1 MRLFRSR
8 LIFLLLFLL
17 LLLSTVIIAQKRSDA
32 ERYIVE
38 DFKVEDI
45 PFDDGT
51 GLMLSWK
58 PLERN
63 KRIIEYRIYRGVS
76 PDTLFFLDAIP
87 VNVKTGVASERMFY
101 YDNSG
106 SEFFDIS
113 SPRKLKKEKQQGKNS
128 PLYQKM
134 PRDIPFLAGISG
146 KFSLLSVSE
155 KNKYYYSSQ
164 KVTLDKPKEQE
175 AENAQKEE
183 GETYAGLKSNQQTVY
198 CFLNPGEKYYY
209 TIVAVNERRQFQKPA
224 KIRAGSPKP
233 NAPEPATAFHS
244 VVLQDKRELRFEW
257 ELPLYNSDIAQYR
270 IYQTP
275 LLSPTEWDSLRLHP
289 ELFQAKTVVL
299 HQGSVGYGY
308 GKNYCQVSIPADD
321 SLTTYI
327 NSNYTLELMDADG
340 FSSFSALSKPRVK
353 SSYDLPEKPVLKM
366 EDKPNDKGDRLT
378 VLWDHPICF
387 VVKTTALNN
396 KFNKFRVN
404 YQLNQ
409 TETQKVDNIF
419 FEFYKKGETK
429 PFAQINEFYQDNSI
443 ILKVPNNYDYKK
455 GFRVKITMQG
465 EPEIPQDYCLEQNLE
480 YDPNMLAILP
490 TKALYRNGKDVS
502 KISNVVYRKNVA
514 SPQLS
519 MVKRNTSY
527 DNSLDVTIPY
537 ATMLQKPVNGFS
549 FAQGDSLITY
559 INGERKARK
568 LEHNDIRTPLALVSP
583 NIDLVY
589 DKNNEIRIETNIF
602 PDLGKKEAQEKV
614 EELNKKLLELKTS
627 KETITDPA
635 KTEQIKQNID
645 QVQKQ
650 LNAYSKNE
658 HLIQANEITNR
669 KSRMRYIA
677 KVREDYSRYS
687 TYQIVRTNGR
697 GLFTESDL
705 LKDGDDILYMKPIS
719 NIFDTNKYTTL
730 VAMIIFG
737 LMVMI
742 FINLARR
749 GRDLYIRP
757 IAGLEEI
764 DTAIGRATEMGR
776 PIMYMMGYGSLG
788 DVATI
793 ASMGILSLVAKKSAE
808 YDIKLIVPVYNY
820 IVMPVV
826 QEIVRD
832 AHYSVGR
839 PDSYDKNSV
848 FFLTDVQFAYVAGVN
863 GIMIRERA
871 ATNIYMGYFAAEAL
885 LMTETGNGI
894 GAYQIAGTDAITQIP
909 FFITTCDYTL
919 IGEELYAASSYLN
932 REPMQLGTLKAQ
944 DYYKFLILAFVIA
957 GAVLASFQL
966 TGLSELFPL
975 K

>member
-1 MRLFRSR
+1 
-8 LIFLLLFLL
+8 
-17 LLLSTVIIAQKRSDA
+17 
-32 ERYIVE
+32 
-38 DFKVEDI
+38 
-45 PFDDGT
+45 
-51 GLMLSWK
+51 
-58 PLERN
+58 
-63 KRIIEYRIYRGVS
+63 
-76 PDTLFFLDAIP
+76 
-87 VNVKTGVASERMFY
+87 
-101 YDNSG
+101 
-106 SEFFDIS
+106 
-113 SPRKLKKEKQQGKNS
+113 
-128 PLYQKM
+128 
-134 PRDIPFLAGISG
+134 
-146 KFSLLSVSE
+146 
-155 KNKYYYSSQ
+155 
-164 KVTLDKPKEQE
+164 
-175 AENAQKEE
+175 
-183 GETYAGLKSNQQTVY
+183 
-198 CFLNPGEKYYY
+198 
-209 TIVAVNERRQFQKPA
+209 
-224 KIRAGSPKP
+224 
-233 NAPEPATAFHS
+233 
-244 VVLQDKRELRFEW
+244 
-257 ELPLYNSDIAQYR
+257 
-270 IYQTP
+270 
-275 LLSPTEWDSLRLHP
+275 
-289 ELFQAKTVVL
+289 
-299 HQGSVGYGY
+299 
-308 GKNYCQVSIPADD
+308 
-321 SLTTYI
+321 
-327 NSNYTLELMDADG
+327 
-340 FSSFSALSKPRVK
+340 
-353 SSYDLPEKPVLKM
+353 M

-387 VVKTTALNN
+387 VVKTTALND

-409 TETQKVDNIF
+409 TETQKVNNIY
-419 FEFYKKGETK
+419 FEFYKKGEAK
-429 PFAQINEFYQDNSI
+429 PFANINEFYQDNSI

-650 LNAYSKNE
+650 LYAYSKNE

-742 FINLARR
+742 FINLTRR

>member
-1 MRLFRSR
+1 M
-8 LIFLLLFLL
+8 
-17 LLLSTVIIAQKRSDA
+17 
-32 ERYIVE
+32 
-38 DFKVEDI
+38 
-45 PFDDGT
+45 
-51 GLMLSWK
+51 
-58 PLERN
+58 
-63 KRIIEYRIYRGVS
+63 
-76 PDTLFFLDAIP
+76 
-87 VNVKTGVASERMFY
+87 
-101 YDNSG
+101 
-106 SEFFDIS
+106 
-113 SPRKLKKEKQQGKNS
+113 
-128 PLYQKM
+128 
-134 PRDIPFLAGISG
+134 
-146 KFSLLSVSE
+146 
-155 KNKYYYSSQ
+155 
-164 KVTLDKPKEQE
+164 
-175 AENAQKEE
+175 
-183 GETYAGLKSNQQTVY
+183 
-198 CFLNPGEKYYY
+198 
-209 TIVAVNERRQFQKPA
+209 
-224 KIRAGSPKP
+224 
-233 NAPEPATAFHS
+233 
-244 VVLQDKRELRFEW
+244 
-257 ELPLYNSDIAQYR
+257 
-270 IYQTP
+270 
-275 LLSPTEWDSLRLHP
+275 EWDSLRLHP

-299 HQGSVGYGY
+299 HQGSAGYGY
-308 GKNYCQVSIPADD
+308 GKNYCQVSIPAGD
-321 SLTTYI
+321 SLATCI
-327 NSNYTLELMDADG
+327 NSNFALELMDADG
-340 FSSFSALSKPRVK
+340 FSSFSALSKPSVK
-353 SSYDLPEKPVLKM
+353 NSYDLPEKPVLKM

-863 GIMIRERA
+863 GIMIRER
-871 ATNIYMGYFAAEAL
+871 
-885 LMTETGNGI
+885 
-894 GAYQIAGTDAITQIP
+894 
-909 FFITTCDYTL
+909 
-919 IGEELYAASSYLN
+919 
-932 REPMQLGTLKAQ
+932 
-944 DYYKFLILAFVIA
+944 
-957 GAVLASFQL
+957 
-966 TGLSELFPL
+966 
-975 K
+975 

>member
-32 ERYIVE
+32 ERYVVE

-58 PLERN
+58 PLERD

-113 SPRKLKKEKQQGKNS
+113 SPRKLKKEKQQGENS

-134 PRDIPFLAGISG
+134 PRNIPFLAKIAD
-146 KFSLLSVSE
+146 KFSLLSVIE
-155 KNKYYYSSQ
+155 KNKYYHSSK
-164 KVTLDKPKEQE
+164 KVTLSNFDKQK
-175 AENAQKEE
+175 AEED
-183 GETYAGLKSNQQTVY
+183 ETYAGLKDNQQTVY
-198 CFLNPGEKYYY
+198 CFLNPGEKYFY

-224 KIRAGSPKP
+224 KIIAGSPKP

-275 LLSPTEWDSLRLHP
+275 LLSPMEWDSLRLHP

-299 HQGSVGYGY
+299 HQGSAGYGY
-308 GKNYCQVSIPADD
+308 GKNYCQVSIPAGD
-321 SLTTYI
+321 SLATCI
-327 NSNYTLELMDADG
+327 NSNFALELMDADG
-340 FSSFSALSKPRVK
+340 FSSFSALSKPSVK
-353 SSYDLPEKPVLKM
+353 NSYDLPEKPVLKM

-387 VVKTTALNN
+387 VVKTTALND

-409 TETQKVDNIF
+409 TETQKVNNIY
-419 FEFYKKGETK
+419 FEFYKKGEAK
-429 PFAQINEFYQDNSI
+429 PFANINEFYQDNSI

-737 LMVMI
+737 LMVMV

-764 DTAIGRATEMGR
+764 DTAVGRATEMGR
-776 PIMYMMGYGSLG
+776 PIMYMMGHGSVS

-793 ASMGILSLVAKKSAE
+793 ASMGILSLVAKKAAE

-820 IVMPVV
+820 IVMPIV

-839 PDSYDKNSV
+839 PDSFDKNNV

-871 ATNIYMGYFAAEAL
+871 ATNFYMGYFSAEAL
-885 LMTETGNGI
+885 LMTESGNSI

-944 DYYKFLILAFVIA
+944 DYYKFLIFAFVIA

>member
-1 MRLFRSR
+1 
-8 LIFLLLFLL
+8 
-17 LLLSTVIIAQKRSDA
+17 
-32 ERYIVE
+32 
-38 DFKVEDI
+38 
-45 PFDDGT
+45 
-51 GLMLSWK
+51 
-58 PLERN
+58 
-63 KRIIEYRIYRGVS
+63 
-76 PDTLFFLDAIP
+76 
-87 VNVKTGVASERMFY
+87 
-101 YDNSG
+101 
-106 SEFFDIS
+106 
-113 SPRKLKKEKQQGKNS
+113 
-128 PLYQKM
+128 
-134 PRDIPFLAGISG
+134 
-146 KFSLLSVSE
+146 
-155 KNKYYYSSQ
+155 
-164 KVTLDKPKEQE
+164 
-175 AENAQKEE
+175 
-183 GETYAGLKSNQQTVY
+183 
-198 CFLNPGEKYYY
+198 
-209 TIVAVNERRQFQKPA
+209 
-224 KIRAGSPKP
+224 
-233 NAPEPATAFHS
+233 
-244 VVLQDKRELRFEW
+244 
-257 ELPLYNSDIAQYR
+257 
-270 IYQTP
+270 
-275 LLSPTEWDSLRLHP
+275 
-289 ELFQAKTVVL
+289 
-299 HQGSVGYGY
+299 
-308 GKNYCQVSIPADD
+308 
-321 SLTTYI
+321 
-327 NSNYTLELMDADG
+327 
-340 FSSFSALSKPRVK
+340 
-353 SSYDLPEKPVLKM
+353 
-366 EDKPNDKGDRLT
+366 
-378 VLWDHPICF
+378 
-387 VVKTTALNN
+387 
-396 KFNKFRVN
+396 
-404 YQLNQ
+404 
-409 TETQKVDNIF
+409 
-419 FEFYKKGETK
+419 
-429 PFAQINEFYQDNSI
+429 
-443 ILKVPNNYDYKK
+443 
-455 GFRVKITMQG
+455 MQG

>member
-1 MRLFRSR
+1 
-8 LIFLLLFLL
+8 
-17 LLLSTVIIAQKRSDA
+17 
-32 ERYIVE
+32 
-38 DFKVEDI
+38 
-45 PFDDGT
+45 
-51 GLMLSWK
+51 
-58 PLERN
+58 
-63 KRIIEYRIYRGVS
+63 
-76 PDTLFFLDAIP
+76 
-87 VNVKTGVASERMFY
+87 
-101 YDNSG
+101 
-106 SEFFDIS
+106 
-113 SPRKLKKEKQQGKNS
+113 
-128 PLYQKM
+128 
-134 PRDIPFLAGISG
+134 
-146 KFSLLSVSE
+146 
-155 KNKYYYSSQ
+155 
-164 KVTLDKPKEQE
+164 
-175 AENAQKEE
+175 
-183 GETYAGLKSNQQTVY
+183 
-198 CFLNPGEKYYY
+198 
-209 TIVAVNERRQFQKPA
+209 
-224 KIRAGSPKP
+224 
-233 NAPEPATAFHS
+233 
-244 VVLQDKRELRFEW
+244 
-257 ELPLYNSDIAQYR
+257 
-270 IYQTP
+270 
-275 LLSPTEWDSLRLHP
+275 
-289 ELFQAKTVVL
+289 
-299 HQGSVGYGY
+299 
-308 GKNYCQVSIPADD
+308 
-321 SLTTYI
+321 
-327 NSNYTLELMDADG
+327 MDADG
-340 FSSFSALSKPRVK
+340 FSSFSALSKPSVK
-353 SSYDLPEKPVLKM
+353 NSYDLPEKPVLKM

-387 VVKTTALNN
+387 VVKTTALND

-409 TETQKVDNIF
+409 TETQKVNNIY
-419 FEFYKKGETK
+419 FEFYKKGEAK
-429 PFAQINEFYQDNSI
+429 PFANINEFYQDNSI

>member
-198 CFLNPGEKYYY
+198 CYLNPGEKYYY

-275 LLSPTEWDSLRLHP
+275 LLSPMEWDSLRLHP

-299 HQGSVGYGY
+299 HQGSAGYGY
-308 GKNYCQVSIPADD
+308 GKNYCQVSIPAGD
-321 SLTTYI
+321 SLATCI
-327 NSNYTLELMDADG
+327 NSNFALELMDADG
-340 FSSFSALSKPRVK
+340 FSSFSALSKPSVK
-353 SSYDLPEKPVLKM
+353 NSYDLPEKPVLKM

-387 VVKTTALNN
+387 VVKTTALND

-409 TETQKVDNIF
+409 TETQKVNNIY
-419 FEFYKKGETK
+419 FEFYKKGEAK
-429 PFAQINEFYQDNSI
+429 PFANINEFYQDNSI

-568 LEHNDIRTPLALVSP
+568 LEHNDIRTTLALVFP
-583 NIDLVY
+583 NIELFY
-589 DKNNEIRIETNIF
+589 DKNNEIRIETKIF
-602 PDLGKKEAQEKV
+602 PDLGKKESQEKV

>member
-1 MRLFRSR
+1 M
-8 LIFLLLFLL
+8 
-17 LLLSTVIIAQKRSDA
+17 IIAQKQSDA

-45 PFDDGT
+45 PADDGT

-58 PLERN
+58 PLERD

-275 LLSPTEWDSLRLHP
+275 LLSPMEWDSLRLHP

-299 HQGSVGYGY
+299 HQGSAGYGY
-308 GKNYCQVSIPADD
+308 GKNYCQVSIPAGD
-321 SLTTYI
+321 SLATCI
-327 NSNYTLELMDADG
+327 NSNFALELMDADG
-340 FSSFSALSKPRVK
+340 FSSFSALSKPSVK
-353 SSYDLPEKPVLKM
+353 NSYDLPEKPVLKM

-387 VVKTTALNN
+387 VVKTTALND

-409 TETQKVDNIF
+409 TETQKVNNIY
-419 FEFYKKGETK
+419 FEFYKKGEAK
-429 PFAQINEFYQDNSI
+429 PFANINEFYQDNSI

>member
-1 MRLFRSR
+1 MRLYRNR
-8 LIFLLLFLL
+8 IIILLLFLFIIVG
-17 LLLSTVIIAQKRSDA
+17 TATIAQKRTDA
-32 ERYIVE
+32 DSYVVE
-38 DFKVEDI
+38 DFKIEDI
-45 PFDDGT
+45 PADDGT

-76 PDTLFFLDAIP
+76 PDTLFFIDAIP

-106 SEFFDIS
+106 TEFFDIS
-113 SPRKLKKEKQQGKNS
+113 SPRHLKKEKQQSAKS

-134 PRDIPFLAGISG
+134 PRDIPFLAKIADKYTLTS
-146 KFSLLSVSE
+146 FIE
-155 KNKYYYSSQ
+155 KNKYYYGSK
-164 KVTLDKPKEQE
+164 KVTLSNSDKL
-175 AENAQKEE
+175 KEE
-183 GETYAGLKSNQQTVY
+183 EDETYAGLKDNQQTVY
-198 CFLNPGEKYYY
+198 CSLNPGEKYFY

-224 KIRAGSPKP
+224 KIIAGSPRP

-244 VVLQDKRELRFEW
+244 VVLQDLRELRFEW
-257 ELPLYNSDIAQYR
+257 ELPLYNSDIYQYC

-275 LLSPTEWDSLRLHP
+275 LLSSTEWDSLRLHP

-299 HQGSVGYGY
+299 HQGQAGYGY
-308 GKNYCQVSIPADD
+308 GKNYCQVSIPAGD
-321 SLTTYI
+321 SLATYI
-327 NSNYTLELMDADG
+327 NSNYALELMDTDG
-340 FSSFSALSKPRVK
+340 FSSFSALSKPKVK
-353 SSYDLPEKPVLKM
+353 SSYDLPAKPVLKM

-387 VVKTTALNN
+387 VVKTTALND

-409 TETQKVDNIF
+409 TETQKVDNIY

-443 ILKVPNNYDYKK
+443 ILKVPDNYDYKK
-455 GFRVKITMQG
+455 GFRVKITMRG
-465 EPEIPQDYCLEQNLE
+465 KPEIPQDYCLEQNLE

-490 TKALYRNGKDVS
+490 TKALYRNGIDVS
-502 KISNVVYRKNVA
+502 KISNVVYRKKVD
-514 SPQLS
+514 SQQLS
-519 MVKRNTSY
+519 LVKRNTSY
-527 DNSLDVTIPY
+527 DNSLEVTIPY
-537 ATMLQKPVNGFS
+537 VTMITKQVYGFS
-549 FAQGDSLITY
+549 FAQGDSFITY

-568 LEHNDIRTPLALVSP
+568 LRNNDIKTPLALVSP

-627 KETITDPA
+627 KDTITDPA
-635 KTEQIKQNID
+635 KTEQIKQHID
-645 QVQKQ
+645 QIQKQ

-658 HLIQANEITNR
+658 QLLKANTITNR
-669 KSRMRYIA
+669 KSRMRFIA
-677 KVREDYSRYS
+677 KTREDYSRYS

-697 GLFTESDL
+697 GLFTESDI
-705 LKDGDDILYMKPIS
+705 LKKADQIIYLKPIS
-719 NIFDTNKYTTL
+719 NIMDTNKYTTL
-730 VAMIIFG
+730 VAMLVFCIF
-737 LMVMI
+737 VI
-742 FINLARR
+742 VFINVAKR
-749 GRDLYIRP
+749 GKDLYIRP

-764 DTAIGRATEMGR
+764 DTAVGRATEMGR
-776 PIMYMMGYGSLG
+776 PIMYMMGNLGVG
-788 DVATI
+788 DVSTI
-793 ASMGILSLVAKKSAE
+793 ASMGILSLVAKKTAE
-808 YDIKLIVPVYNY
+808 YDIKLIIPVYDY
-820 IVMPVV
+820 IVLPIA

-839 PDSYDKNSV
+839 PDSYDKNNI
-848 FFLTDVQFAYVAGVN
+848 FFLTNTQFAYVAGVN
-863 GIMIRERA
+863 GIMIRERV
-871 ATNIYMGYFAAEAL
+871 ATNFYMGYFAAEAL
-885 LMTETGNGI
+885 LMTETGSSI

-944 DYYKFLILAFVIA
+944 DYYKFLIFAFVIA
-957 GAVLASFQL
+957 GAILSSFQL

>member
-1 MRLFRSR
+1 
-8 LIFLLLFLL
+8 
-17 LLLSTVIIAQKRSDA
+17 
-32 ERYIVE
+32 
-38 DFKVEDI
+38 
-45 PFDDGT
+45 
-51 GLMLSWK
+51 
-58 PLERN
+58 
-63 KRIIEYRIYRGVS
+63 
-76 PDTLFFLDAIP
+76 
-87 VNVKTGVASERMFY
+87 
-101 YDNSG
+101 
-106 SEFFDIS
+106 
-113 SPRKLKKEKQQGKNS
+113 
-128 PLYQKM
+128 
-134 PRDIPFLAGISG
+134 
-146 KFSLLSVSE
+146 
-155 KNKYYYSSQ
+155 
-164 KVTLDKPKEQE
+164 
-175 AENAQKEE
+175 
-183 GETYAGLKSNQQTVY
+183 
-198 CFLNPGEKYYY
+198 
-209 TIVAVNERRQFQKPA
+209 
-224 KIRAGSPKP
+224 
-233 NAPEPATAFHS
+233 
-244 VVLQDKRELRFEW
+244 
-257 ELPLYNSDIAQYR
+257 LPLYNSDIAQYR

-275 LLSPTEWDSLRLHP
+275 LLSPMEWDSLRLHP

-299 HQGSVGYGY
+299 HQGSAGYGY
-308 GKNYCQVSIPADD
+308 GKNYCQVSIPAGD
-321 SLTTYI
+321 SLATCI
-327 NSNYTLELMDADG
+327 NSNFALELMDADG
-340 FSSFSALSKPRVK
+340 FSSFSALSKPSVK
-353 SSYDLPEKPVLKM
+353 NSYDLPEKPVLKM

-387 VVKTTALNN
+387 VVKTTALND

-409 TETQKVDNIF
+409 TETQKVNNIY
-419 FEFYKKGETK
+419 FEFYKKGEAK
-429 PFAQINEFYQDNSI
+429 PFANINEFYQDNSI

>member
-1 MRLFRSR
+1 
-8 LIFLLLFLL
+8 
-17 LLLSTVIIAQKRSDA
+17 
-32 ERYIVE
+32 
-38 DFKVEDI
+38 
-45 PFDDGT
+45 
-51 GLMLSWK
+51 MLSWK

-198 CFLNPGEKYYY
+198 CYLNPGEKYYY

-299 HQGSVGYGY
+299 HQGSAGYGY
-308 GKNYCQVSIPADD
+308 GKNYCQVSIPAGD
-321 SLTTYI
+321 SLATCI
-327 NSNYTLELMDADG
+327 NSNFALELMDADG
-340 FSSFSALSKPRVK
+340 FSSFSALSKPSVK
-353 SSYDLPEKPVLKM
+353 NSYDLPEKPVLKM

-387 VVKTTALNN
+387 VVKTTALND

-409 TETQKVDNIF
+409 TETQKVNNIY
-419 FEFYKKGETK
+419 FEFYKKGEAK
-429 PFAQINEFYQDNSI
+429 PFANINEFYQDNSI

>member
-1 MRLFRSR
+1 
-8 LIFLLLFLL
+8 
-17 LLLSTVIIAQKRSDA
+17 
-32 ERYIVE
+32 
-38 DFKVEDI
+38 
-45 PFDDGT
+45 
-51 GLMLSWK
+51 
-58 PLERN
+58 
-63 KRIIEYRIYRGVS
+63 
-76 PDTLFFLDAIP
+76 
-87 VNVKTGVASERMFY
+87 MFY

-113 SPRKLKKEKQQGKNS
+113 SPRHLKKEKQQSAKS

-146 KFSLLSVSE
+146 KFSLLSVIE
-155 KNKYYYSSQ
+155 KNKYYYSSKKITLSNSDKQ
-164 KVTLDKPKEQE
+164 KT
-175 AENAQKEE
+175 EE
-183 GETYAGLKSNQQTVY
+183 EETYAGLKSNQQTVY
-198 CFLNPGEKYYY
+198 CYLNPGEKYYY

-308 GKNYCQVSIPADD
+308 GKNYCQVSIPAGD
-321 SLTTYI
+321 SLATYI
-327 NSNYTLELMDADG
+327 NSNYALELMDADG

-353 SSYDLPEKPVLKM
+353 SSYDLPEKPVLNM
-366 EDKPNDKGDRLT
+366 EDKPNDKGDRIT

-387 VVKTTALNN
+387 VVKTTALND

-419 FEFYKKGETK
+419 FEFYKKGATK
-429 PFAQINEFYQDNSI
+429 PFAKINEFYQDNSI
-443 ILKVPNNYDYKK
+443 ILNVPDNYDYKK

-465 EPEIPQDYCLEQNLE
+465 EPEIPKDYRLEQNLE

-537 ATMLQKPVNGFS
+537 VTLIQKPVNGFS
-549 FAQGDSLITY
+549 FAEGDSFITY

-568 LEHNDIRTPLALVSP
+568 LENYDIKTPLALVSP

-589 DKNNEIRIETNIF
+589 DKHNDIRIETNIF
-602 PDLGKKEAQEKV
+602 PDLGKNEAEKKV
-614 EELNKKLLELKTS
+614 EELTDKLLELKTS
-627 KETITDPA
+627 KDTITDPA
-635 KTEQIKQNID
+635 IKEQIKQNID

-658 HLIQANEITNR
+658 DLIKANNIANR
-669 KSRMRYIA
+669 KSRMRFIA
-677 KVREDYSRYS
+677 KTREDYSRYS
-687 TYQIVRTNGR
+687 TYQVIRTNGR
-697 GLFTESDL
+697 GLFSESDI
-705 LKDGDDILYMKPIS
+705 KMDADQITYIKPVS

-737 LMVMI
+737 LMVMV

-749 GRDLYIRP
+749 GKDLYIRP

-764 DTAIGRATEMGR
+764 DTAVGRATEMGR
-776 PIMYMMGYGSLG
+776 PIMYMMGNLG
-788 DVATI
+788 VSDVSTI
-793 ASMGILSLVAKKSAE
+793 ASMGILSLVAKKAAE
-808 YDIKLIVPVYNY
+808 YDIKLIIPVYDY
-820 IVMPVV
+820 IVLPIA

-839 PDSYDKNSV
+839 PDSYDKNNI
-848 FFLTDVQFAYVAGVN
+848 FFLTNAQFAYVAGVN
-863 GIMIRERA
+863 GIMIRERV
-871 ATNIYMGYFAAEAL
+871 ATNFYMGFFAAEAL
-885 LMTETGNGI
+885 LMTETGSSI

-944 DYYKFLILAFVIA
+944 DYYKFLIFAFVVI
-957 GAVLASFQL
+957 GAVLATFQL
-966 TGLSELFPL
+966 TSVTELFPV

>member
-1 MRLFRSR
+1 MRLFKSR

-17 LLLSTVIIAQKRSDA
+17 LLLSTVIIAQKQSDA

-45 PFDDGT
+45 PADDGT

-58 PLERN
+58 PLERD

-134 PRDIPFLAGISG
+134 PRNIPFLAEISS

-164 KVTLDKPKEQE
+164 KVTLDKPQEQGSEKEKQ
-175 AENAQKEE
+175 EE
-183 GETYAGLKSNQQTVY
+183 GETYAGLKDNQQTVY
-198 CFLNPGEKYYY
+198 CFLNPGENYYY
-209 TIVAVNERRQFQKPA
+209 TIVAVNERRQFQKHA
-224 KIRAGSPKP
+224 KITAGSPKP
-233 NAPEPATAFHS
+233 NAPEPATALHS
-244 VVLQDKRELRFEW
+244 VVLEDSRELRFEW

-270 IYQTP
+270 IHQTP
-275 LLSPTEWDSLRLHP
+275 LFTPTEWDSLRLHP
-289 ELFQAKTVVL
+289 ELFQTKTVIL
-299 HQGSVGYGY
+299 QSGFAGYGS
-308 GKNYCQVSIPADD
+308 GQNYSQVSIPEEA
-321 SLTTYI
+321 SLEAYI
-327 NSNYTLELMDADG
+327 NSAYTLELIDADG
-340 FSSFSALSKPRVK
+340 FSSFSALSKPRITHSK
-353 SSYDLPEKPVLKM
+353 DLPAKPIIKM

-378 VLWDHPICF
+378 VVWDHPICF
-387 VVKTTALNN
+387 VVKTTALNS

-404 YQLNQ
+404 YQLNK
-409 TETQKVDNIF
+409 TETQQVDNIY
-419 FEFYKKGETK
+419 FEFYKKGEEK
-429 PFAQINEFYQDNSI
+429 PFAKINEFYQDNSV

-455 GFRVKITMQG
+455 GFRVKITLAG
-465 EPEIPQDYCLEQNLE
+465 KPEIPKDYCIEQDLE

-502 KISNVVYRKNVA
+502 KISNVVYRKNMA
-514 SPQLS
+514 SKQLTL
-519 MVKRNTSY
+519 VKRNTSY

-537 ATMLQKPVNGFS
+537 ATMIQKPVNGFT
-549 FAQGDSLITY
+549 FAQGDTLITY
-559 INGERKARK
+559 INGERQARK
-568 LEHNDIRTPLALVSP
+568 LKPGDIKTPLALISP

-589 DKNNEIRIETNIF
+589 DKENETRIETNIF
-602 PDLGKKEAQEKV
+602 PDLGRKEAQEKV
-614 EELNKKLLELKTS
+614 EELTKKIAELKDKITG
-627 KETITDPA
+627 ETDPA
-635 KTEQIKQNID
+635 VVEQLNQNIE
-645 QVQKQ
+645 QLQKQ

-658 HLIQANEITNR
+658 HLVNANKITNR

-687 TYQIVRTNGR
+687 TYQVVRTNSR

-705 LKDGDDILYMKPIS
+705 LKDGDDIFYMKPVS
-719 NIFDTNKYTTL
+719 NVFDTNKYTTL
-730 VAMIIFG
+730 VAMLIFG
-737 LMVMI
+737 LMVVI
-742 FINLARR
+742 FINLAKR
-749 GRDLYIRP
+749 GKDLYIRP

-764 DTAIGRATEMGR
+764 DTAVGRATEMGR

-793 ASMGILSLVAKKSAE
+793 ASMGILSLVAKKAAE

-871 ATNIYMGYFAAEAL
+871 ATNFYMGYFAAEAL

-944 DYYKFLILAFVIA
+944 DYYKFLIFAFVIA
-957 GAVLASFQL
+957 GAVLSTFQL

>member
-17 LLLSTVIIAQKRSDA
+17 LLLSTVIIAQKQSDA

-45 PFDDGT
+45 PADDGT

-58 PLERN
+58 PLERD

-275 LLSPTEWDSLRLHP
+275 LLSPMEWDSLRLHP

-299 HQGSVGYGY
+299 HQGSAGYGY
-308 GKNYCQVSIPADD
+308 GKNYCQVSIPAGD
-321 SLTTYI
+321 SLATCI
-327 NSNYTLELMDADG
+327 NSNFALELMDADG
-340 FSSFSALSKPRVK
+340 FSSFSALSKPSVK
-353 SSYDLPEKPVLKM
+353 NSYDLPEKPVLKM

-387 VVKTTALNN
+387 VVKTTALND

-409 TETQKVDNIF
+409 TETQKVNNIY
-419 FEFYKKGETK
+419 FEFYKKGEAK
-429 PFAQINEFYQDNSI
+429 PFANINEFYQDNSI

>member
-32 ERYIVE
+32 ERYVVE

-198 CFLNPGEKYYY
+198 CYLNPGEKYYY

-275 LLSPTEWDSLRLHP
+275 LLSPMEWDSLRLHP

-299 HQGSVGYGY
+299 HQGSAGYGY
-308 GKNYCQVSIPADD
+308 GKNYCQVSIPAGD
-321 SLTTYI
+321 SLATCI
-327 NSNYTLELMDADG
+327 NSNFALELMDADG
-340 FSSFSALSKPRVK
+340 FSSFSALSKPSVK
-353 SSYDLPEKPVLKM
+353 NSYDLPEKPVLKM

-387 VVKTTALNN
+387 VVKTTALND

-409 TETQKVDNIF
+409 TETQKVNNIY
-419 FEFYKKGETK
+419 FEFYKKGEAK
-429 PFAQINEFYQDNSI
+429 PFANINEFYQDNSI

>member
-58 PLERN
+58 PLERD

-198 CFLNPGEKYYY
+198 CYLNPGEKYYY

-308 GKNYCQVSIPADD
+308 GKNYCQVSIPAGD
-321 SLTTYI
+321 SLATCI
-327 NSNYTLELMDADG
+327 NSNFALELMDADG
-340 FSSFSALSKPRVK
+340 FSSFSALSKPSVK
-353 SSYDLPEKPVLKM
+353 NSYDLPEKPVLKM

-387 VVKTTALNN
+387 VVKTTALND

-409 TETQKVDNIF
+409 TETQKVNNIY
-419 FEFYKKGETK
+419 FEFYKKGEAK
-429 PFAQINEFYQDNSI
+429 PFANINEFYQDNSI